1 MGEILF
7 FLKGVGMIWKRERR
21 KRMTMNKNET
31 ILKVVPLHRRGGGE
45 GRIRRRVRVRRSRR
59 IRRRG

>member
-21 KRMTMNKNET
+21 KRMTIDKNET
-31 ILKVVPLHRRGGGE
+31 MLKVVPLQVEEGGGLGRGE
-45 GRIRRRVRVRRSRR
+45 G
-59 IRRRG
+59 